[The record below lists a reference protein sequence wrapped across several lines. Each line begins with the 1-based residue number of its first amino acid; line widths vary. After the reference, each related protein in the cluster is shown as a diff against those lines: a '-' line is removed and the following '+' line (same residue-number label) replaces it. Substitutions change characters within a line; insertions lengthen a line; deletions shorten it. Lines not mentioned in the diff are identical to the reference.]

1 MLVLQDVTIST
12 DDKQILKDV
21 NLDFGPGVHF
31 IVGPNGAGKSTLA
44 HAIMANPKYTVTG
57 GMAINGE
64 EFSNLPTHERAQL
77 GLFLSFQNP
86 TPIEG
91 ISNFKLIKETL
102 ALNDT
107 SLIMDR
113 LNGFRGLAD
122 DLNLPA
128 GWDKKELNVHASG
141 GEKKKNELI
150 QMIMMD
156 SNVAI
161 LDEPDSG
168 LDVDAINVLI
178 DKIKWFAE
186 KENKTVIIISHYE
199 KLLKS
204 FVPATIT
211 VVANGTTSQT
221 TSVDVVD
228 KILSEGFKDYN
239 ES

>member
-1 MLVLQDVTIST
+1 MLVLQDVTVST
-12 DDKQILKDV
+12 DDKQILQDV

-44 HAIMANPKYTVTG
+44 HAIMDNPKYTITG
-57 GMAINGE
+57 GMALNGV
-64 EFSNLPTHERAQL
+64 EFSDMPTHERAQL
-77 GLFLSFQNP
+77 GLFLSFQSP

-91 ISNFKLIKETL
+91 LSNFKLVKETL

-107 SLIMDR
+107 GTIMNK
-113 LNGFRGLAD
+113 LNGFRGLAK
-122 DLNLPA
+122 DLNLPEQ
-128 GWDKKELNVHASG
+128 WDKKELNVHASG

-156 SNVAI
+156 SSVAI

-178 DKIKWFAE
+178 EKIKWFAE
-186 KENKTVIIISHYE
+186 KKNKTVIIISHYE

-204 FVPATIT
+204 FEPTTIT
-211 VVANGTTSQT
+211 IVANGTTTQT

-228 KILSEGFKDYN
+228 KILNEGFKDYN
-239 ES
+239 AS